1 MRAGPGLLRV
11 ERLGLEWPEPRQA
24 RRMSWSISEEDFVD
38 AFAGAAPPAEVGDKL
53 LALDADVA
61 NADGRAAV

>member
-1 MRAGPGLLRV
+1 
-11 ERLGLEWPEPRQA
+11 
-24 RRMSWSISEEDFVD
+24 MSWSISEEDFVD